1 MMTLQ
6 QTVEIPA
13 DHRLFIDVPQE
24 IPEGTARI
32 SILFNGF
39 DDDVYDS
46 MRRHHAD
53 NDFERSL
60 EHRAEQESFVYSKL
74 PGVKRYKSLAA
85 MRGCCKGLDTMD
97 EYFARKNADKE
108 KEAQQERRYL

>member
-6 QTVEIPA
+6 KTVEIPV

-24 IPEGTARI
+24 IPAGTAHI
-32 SILFNGF
+32 SIIFNGF
-39 DDDVYDS
+39 DDDAY
-46 MRRHHAD
+46 
-53 NDFERSL
+53 
-60 EHRAEQESFVYSKL
+60 
-74 PGVKRYKSLAA
+74 GVKKYKSLAA

-108 KEAQQERRYL
+108 KEKQQERRYV

>member
-6 QTVEIPA
+6 RTVEIPA
-13 DHRLFIDVPQE
+13 DHRLLIELPEE
-24 IPEGTARI
+24 IPEGTAHI
-32 SILFNGF
+32 SILVNGF
-39 DDDVYDS
+39 DDDIYDS

-60 EHRAEQESFVYSKL
+60 EHRAAQESLVYSKL
-74 PGVKRYKSLAA
+74 PRVKRYKSLAA

-97 EYFARKNADKE
+97 EYFARKQADKE
-108 KEAQQERRYL
+108 KELSQERRY